1 MSVVGKKDKVSRILI
16 SLDCIL
22 DTRLAVI
29 MDINPSLVDKV
40 LVNKDFNYHERL
52 SDEFPD
58 VDKSDFNARYSNRD
72 ITILAQSR
80 VTNIFNFLIES
91 NEILQT
97 EIETKQDVEELKYVI
112 NTYPYLLTQKEI
124 EDIVFCFRY
133 NMKKQHLNVS
143 VVWLPLEKITIDF
156 CNSDITAMF
165 MYDYDEW
172 MSLHVEGLKKTSL
185 HDVTLFAPMLYK
197 EKPPTS
203 EDIEELKEAGMNDP
217 FVILSTAVREM
228 IELFFL
234 PINEFS
240 VYKPE

>member
-97 EIETKQDVEELKYVI
+97 GCRGVKI
-112 NTYPYLLTQKEI
+112 
-124 EDIVFCFRY
+124 RY
-133 NMKKQHLNVS
+133 KH
-143 VVWLPLEKITIDF
+143 LPLFTYAKRNRRY
-156 CNSDITAMF
+156 C
-165 MYDYDEW
+165 
-172 MSLHVEGLKKTSL
+172 V
-185 HDVTLFAPMLYK
+185 LF
-197 EKPPTS
+197 
-203 EDIEELKEAGMNDP
+203 
-217 FVILSTAVREM
+217 
-228 IELFFL
+228 
-234 PINEFS
+234 
-240 VYKPE
+240 